1 MTHSFVPPFCD
12 AEGGLAGG
20 REHEE
25 EEVDVAEDGQ
35 LLGLL
40 EDPRPPLRVGDVP
53 PAHVLQLLHLE
64 LHPPHA
70 AAADRWFMHPGAVA
84 MDRAATP
91 TGNVL
96 GSERE
101 RERRGRER
109 IALPTREGGREEEEE
124 KWLVSLSET
133 VCDSLSIMS
142 GGSSIV

>member
-84 MDRAATP
+84 MDRAANQQRSWV
-91 TGNVL
+91 G
-96 GSERE
+96 ERE

-109 IALPTREGGREEEEE
+109 IARPTREGGREEEDEE
-124 KWLVSLSET
+124 K
-133 VCDSLSIMS
+133 
-142 GGSSIV
+142 

>member
-84 MDRAATP
+84 MDRAANRQRSWV
-91 TGNVL
+91 G
-96 GSERE
+96 ERE
-101 RERRGRER
+101 RGGVERESRALRGRE
-109 IALPTREGGREEEEE
+109 GG
-124 KWLVSLSET
+124 KKKTKKNDLFLCPKPCAILSLS
-133 VCDSLSIMS
+133 
-142 GGSSIV
+142 

>member
-84 MDRAATP
+84 MDRAANRQRSWV
-91 TGNVL
+91 G
-96 GSERE
+96 ERE
-101 RERRGRER
+101 RERR
-109 IALPTREGGREEEEE
+109 EGG
-124 KWLVSLSET
+124 KKKKKKNGLFLCPKPCAILSLS
-133 VCDSLSIMS
+133 
-142 GGSSIV
+142 